1 MNKALFP
8 ILATMVLAMFLS
20 TACAEQGQ
28 DNAATAKAGESAAP
42 AGTSGAAEET
52 VSVLDQPVDFSSPE
66 AIEKTMQNIR
76 EQEGEAAE
84 QKLND
89 ALDAILYYDLS
100 LGNDREKMYKKM
112 DGQTPNQIFARMKK
126 R

>member
-1 MNKALFP
+1 MNNAFSHLAAALF
-8 ILATMVLAMFLS
+8 LTLLLS

-28 DNAATAKAGESAAP
+28 DNETTAKASDSTAQAAK
-42 AGTSGAAEET
+42 AEDA

-76 EQEGEAAE
+76 EQKGEAAYM
-84 QKLND
+84 KLND

-100 LGNDREKMYKKM
+100 LGNDRTKLYAKMN
-112 DGQTPNQIFARMKK
+112 GQTPNQIFARMKK